1 MVIAFGITAIYF
13 DQPPNSSQPISGIRE
28 DLSWLGT
35 GALAVG
41 PLSIPIL
48 VAVAGTAAVL
58 MWVLLSRTVFGKN
71 VYAIGGNP
79 QAAQVSGVNIVRTL
93 IAVYAIAG
101 ACSHRGGPLGEGA
114 LEGSVVTCPW
124 HGARFEVTT
133 GAVLSPPA
141 PRSMAT
147 YRVIVE
153 DDAIMVDLP

>member
-1 MVIAFGITAIYF
+1 MGRLVRVAMVSEL
-13 DQPPNSSQPISGIRE
+13 PP
-28 DLSWLGT
+28 GT
-35 GALAVG
+35 GRQVQADG
-41 PLSIPIL
+41 QP
-48 VAVAGTAAVL
+48 VAVFNVGGTVH
-58 MWVLLSRTVFGKN
+58 
-71 VYAIGGNP
+71 
-79 QAAQVSGVNIVRTL
+79 
-93 IAVYAIAG
+93 AIAG

-147 YRVIVE
+147 YRVIIE